1 MSYASPSLTIEPTDQ
16 SEAQHLLQHL
26 RAIIEGSQDAIL
38 TKDLKGIITSWNP
51 GAEALFGYCA
61 EEVLGKP
68 INLLIPSDRQDEE
81 PQILARIRRGE
92 RIEHY
97 ETVRRSKDGQS
108 LDVSLTV
115 SPLRRADG
123 TIYGA
128 SKIAR
133 DITRQK
139 RDQKQQ
145 ELLLCEMQHR
155 IKNVFSLA
163 SGLVRLCSKS
173 CSSQGE
179 LATVLDAKLSALARA
194 HSLVAPSSLPG
205 SELLD
210 QMPTLNALLRALADP
225 FVSGDGSR
233 LRLTGDSL
241 PLSMQ
246 TLTPLAL
253 TFGELMTNA
262 SKYGAFRSHEGW
274 VEVSCHR
281 QGSNLTIDWL
291 EHSKCDQPA
300 QAPDDGFGSRL
311 MRSLVEEQLNGTI
324 DCHNSPTGLHVAMTI
339 AI

>member
-1 MSYASPSLTIEPTDQ
+1 MSGGSPSLTSEPTDQ
-16 SEAQHLLQHL
+16 SEAQHQLRHL

-51 GAEALFGYCA
+51 GAEALFGYRA
-61 EEVLGKP
+61 EEVMGKP
-68 INLLIPSDRQDEE
+68 INLLIPSDRQEEE

-92 RIEHY
+92 RIEHF
-97 ETVRRSKDGQS
+97 ETVRQGKDGRS
-108 LDVSLTV
+108 LHVSLTV

-145 ELLLCEMQHR
+145 ELLLYEMQHR

-173 CSSQGE
+173 CSSQEE

-194 HSLVAPSSLPG
+194 HSLVAPSSMLESG
-205 SELLD
+205 LLD
-210 QMPTLNALLRALADP
+210 QMPTFDALLRALADP
-225 FVSGDGSR
+225 FVSGQDSR

-241 PLSMQ
+241 PLNMQ
-246 TLTPLAL
+246 NLTPLAL
-253 TFGELMTNA
+253 IFGELMTNA
-262 SKYGAFRSHEGW
+262 SKYGAFRSLEGW
-274 VEVSCHR
+274 VEVSCNR
-281 QGSNLTIDWL
+281 QGSNFTINWR
-291 EHSKCDQPA
+291 EHSQCDQSA
-300 QAPDDGFGSRL
+300 QPTEDGFGRRL

-324 DCHNSPTGLHVAMTI
+324 LCQNASTGFHVAMTI
-339 AI
+339 TI